1 MCCIID
7 GMRRRK
13 AKAVGASQH
22 WARAL
27 EVHLSGCGA
36 ALAAALIASTP
47 WQGAQE
53 DLYAPWLE
61 DPLLR
66 GGYTAAVTPTA
77 DTASSDVTAST
88 TTATTAVI
96 VVSAE
101 DALLSGL
108 PDREPGSL
116 CDTLCTCMRKVV
128 REDQGSIEVRCYWST
143 CCLCTAARCH
153 PSA

>member
-1 MCCIID
+1 VLSRARSHSGVSHFCTCCID
-7 GMRRRK
+7 GLRRRK

-77 DTASSDVTAST
+77 ATASSDVTAST
-88 TTATTAVI
+88 TASTTAV
-96 VVSAE
+96 VMSEE

-128 REDQGSIEVRCYWST
+128 REDQGSVEVRC
-143 CCLCTAARCH
+143 
-153 PSA
+153 

>member
-1 MCCIID
+1 MSSQLHDTYCCTECSL
-7 GMRRRK
+7 RYLSFLLVCNHASRRK
-13 AKAVGASQH
+13 AKTVGASQH

-47 WQGAQE
+47 WKGVQE

-66 GGYTAAVTPTA
+66 GGYTAVTPTTVTA
-77 DTASSDVTAST
+77 DDVTPT
-88 TTATTAVI
+88 TETTAAV
-96 VVSAE
+96 SSEE

-128 REDQGSIEVRCYWST
+128 REDQGSVEVRC
-143 CCLCTAARCH
+143 
-153 PSA
+153 